1 LQAMEDAHDEAAT
14 ILKFKGRQDEYED
27 WLDELRREAAE
38 LVRDNPK
45 PEQRVRCGFIW
56 KGGIHADWIRTV

>member
-45 PEQRVRCGFIW
+45 PEQ
-56 KGGIHADWIRTV
+56 